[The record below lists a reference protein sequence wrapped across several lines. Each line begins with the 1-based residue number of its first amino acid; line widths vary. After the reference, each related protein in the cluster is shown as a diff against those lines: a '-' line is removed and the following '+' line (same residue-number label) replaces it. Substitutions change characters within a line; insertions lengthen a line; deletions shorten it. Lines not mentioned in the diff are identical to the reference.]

1 MTELVPYQ
9 DRIINSYDDLESTAK
24 AMVASGYFSDSA
36 KTSQAIV
43 KIMAGREVGVGP
55 FTSMNGIHIIQGK
68 PAFGANIM
76 AAKVKASGKYNYR
89 VIEHN
94 DKVCSIDF
102 YELFN
107 GKWEKAGNSIFTA
120 EDAKKAGTKNMDKY
134 ARNMLF
140 ARAMSNGVKWYC
152 PDVMNGNTVYTPE
165 ELGAEVDGDGNVIDI
180 QPVAVREV
188 GPEPAEDQPEI
199 QDDIAEAFDL
209 EEEPITQDDE
219 PLTIEAAYKIQ
230 SDTNGKM
237 YGELTISEL
246 AARYNELS
254 RSLKDNNLS
263 ERERNAKEIKRKAA
277 KLLLDAKKNKEIN

>member
-43 KIMAGREVGVGP
+43 KIMAGREVGIGP

-188 GPEPAEDQPEI
+188 EPEPVEDQPET
-199 QDDIAEAFDL
+199 QDDIAETFEL
-209 EEEPITQDDE
+209 EKP
-219 PLTIEAAYKIQ
+219 PMTIEDAFKVTGTKGNLYYKESTVALQKIAQ
-230 SDTNGKM
+230 HLKARIDKNGLSD
-237 YGELTISEL
+237 E
-246 AARYNELS
+246 
-254 RSLKDNNLS
+254 D
-263 ERERNAKEIKRKAA
+263 KAA
-277 KLLLDAKKNKEIN
+277 EQYKLDAALLILKERAAGTIN

>member
-1 MTELVPYQ
+1 MTELAPYQ
-9 DRIINSYDDLESTAK
+9 DKIINSYDDLESTAK

-89 VIEHN
+89 VVEHN
-94 DKVCSIDF
+94 NNVCSIDF

-120 EDAKKAGTKNMDKY
+120 EDARKAGTKNMDKY

-152 PDVMNGNTVYTPE
+152 PDTMNGNAVYTPE

-180 QPVAVREV
+180 QPVTVREV
-188 GPEPAEDQPEI
+188 ETEPVEDQPDT
-199 QDDIAEAFDL
+199 QDDIAEVI
-209 EEEPITQDDE
+209 EPE
-219 PLTIEAAYKIQ
+219 PVHMTIEEACAVTNSNGVKYGTMDESVLAKILSNLWKRQ
-230 SDTNGKM
+230 KSN
-237 YGELTISEL
+237 ELTDEEKAETEMKIKAAQTIL
-246 AARYNELS
+246 AAK
-254 RSLKDNNLS
+254 KDGS
-263 ERERNAKEIKRKAA
+263 IK
-277 KLLLDAKKNKEIN
+277 